1 MHPSNEASRLLESVD
16 HPPSPEFRFCPV
28 CGGRLAS
35 FNLKASEPERLVCTR
50 CDFVFYL
57 DPKVV
62 ACVILELD
70 GKILLLRRAI
80 DPQKGLWV
88 MPGGYVDR
96 GEVVAQA
103 AMRETEEE
111 CGLKTA
117 LEGLVGVYSYPGK
130 TEVIVVF
137 KGRRVGGE
145 PAAGDETS
153 EVGLFPPGQIPWDEI
168 AFQSTEDALK
178 DYLRNHCGRREN
190 GP

>member
-1 MHPSNEASRLLESVD
+1 LLKIVD
-16 HPPSPEFRFCPV
+16 HPPPPEFRFCPV
-28 CGGRLAS
+28 CGGRLSTLA
-35 FNLKASEPERLVCTR
+35 LKAGEPARLVCSR
-50 CDFVFYL
+50 CDFVFYQ

-62 ACVILELD
+62 ACVILELE

-130 TEVIVVF
+130 TEVIVVY
-137 KGRRVGGE
+137 KGRRIGGE